1 LFLTVYTAIIFPPA
15 FFHHQKDQVCVM
27 LVTLPEIQLETEY
40 RSDVDV
46 LVRDFYL
53 PCLERSVLYRRAVGY
68 FTSRGLSAAAQGLA
82 ALIKADG
89 RMLLIASPLFD
100 GEDLVAINRGY
111 AAREDV
117 VERALLRGLET
128 EAEGAEERLGFLAWL
143 IAEGRLDIRI
153 AIPVDENR
161 EPRLG
166 IYHEKLG
173 LFSDKSNNIVAFT
186 GSPNET
192 SGGLV
197 DNFET
202 IDVFWSWDDPQG
214 RVLRKAENFDRLWN
228 NKTRRLEVVSFPDA
242 VRRALIKYRQDQY
255 PHERSRE
262 HALLPERWRHQDEAI
277 AAFFEHERG
286 VLEMA
291 TGTGKTHTALRIA
304 KQLIGSN
311 LVDSLIVAADGNDL
325 LDQWYSQLAP
335 MCGELRE
342 PFAVVRHYGSYK
354 ERDQFVLDPQGS
366 ILLASRANLPPALR
380 ALSKSLGMKTLL
392 IHDEVHRLGS
402 PGNRSDLNGLSESIR
417 FRLGLSATPER
428 EYDQEGTVFINN
440 HVGPVIYR
448 FNLRDAIARGILSP
462 FDYHPIE
469 WSSDADDRAA
479 IQQVYKRAAARE
491 ASGKPMSQ
499 NEVWTEIAKVYKTSL
514 VKVPLFRNFIAAH
527 PDLLRRCII
536 FVETKEYGSIILE
549 IVHLH
554 RADFHTYFA
563 EDESEILRRFARGE
577 LECLLTCHRL
587 SEGIDIHSL
596 STVIL
601 LSSSR
606 TRLETI
612 QRMGRC
618 LRVDPSN
625 PGKRSNIVDF
635 IRTRSDD
642 DLNVGPTPDEER
654 RDWLLELSH
663 IKQELPNA

>member
-1 LFLTVYTAIIFPPA
+1 
-15 FFHHQKDQVCVM
+15 
-27 LVTLPEIQLETEY
+27 
-40 RSDVDV
+40 
-46 LVRDFYL
+46 
-53 PCLERSVLYRRAVGY
+53 VGY

-89 RMLLIASPLFD
+89 RMLLVASPLFD

-111 AAREDV
+111 AAREDI

-128 EAEGAEERLGFLAWL
+128 DAEGSEERLGLLAWL

-153 AIPVDENR
+153 AIPVDEDR
-161 EPRLG
+161 KPRHG

-173 LFSDKSNNIVAFT
+173 LFSDCSENLVAFT

-192 SGGLV
+192 FGGLV

-214 RVLRKAENFDRLWN
+214 RTLRKAENFDRLWN

-242 VRRALIKYRQDQY
+242 VRSALIKYRQAQNQCGS
-255 PHERSRE
+255 SRTKPPP
-262 HALLPERWRHQDEAI
+262 PERWRHQDEAVKKFC
-277 AAFFEHERG
+277 AHERG

-291 TGTGKTHTALRIA
+291 TGTGKTETALRIA

-311 LVDSLIVAADGNDL
+311 QVDSLIVAADGNDL
-325 LDQWYSQLAP
+325 LDQWYSQLTP
-335 MCGELRE
+335 MCTELRE
-342 PFAVVRHYGSYK
+342 QFAVVRHYGTYK
-354 ERDQFVLDPQGS
+354 ERDQFVLDPQCT
-366 ILLASRANLPPALR
+366 ILLVSRANLPPALR
-380 ALSKSLGMKTLL
+380 AISLAQGKKTLL

-402 PGNRSDLNGLSESIR
+402 PGNRSELDGLSDSIR

-428 EYDQEGTVFINN
+428 EYDQDGTTFIEN

-448 FNLRDAIARGILSP
+448 FDLRDAIARGILSP
-462 FDYHPIE
+462 FDYHPIH
-469 WSSDADDRAA
+469 WCADADDRAA
-479 IQQVYKRAAARE
+479 IQQVYKRAAAKE
-491 ASGKPMSQ
+491 ASGNPMSQ
-499 NEVWTEIAKVYKTSL
+499 NDLWIEIAKVYKTSPA
-514 VKVPLFRNFIAAH
+514 KVPLFRDFIEAH

-536 FVETKEYGSIILE
+536 FVETKEYGGRILE

-554 RADFHTYFA
+554 RTDFHTYFA
-563 EDESEILRRFARGE
+563 EDESETLGRFARAE

-587 SEGIDIHSL
+587 SEGIDVRSL
-596 STVIL
+596 RTVIL

-618 LRVDPSN
+618 LRVDPTS
-625 PGKRSNIVDF
+625 PSKRSHIVDF
-635 IRTRSDD
+635 IRTRSEDD
-642 DLNVGPTPDEER
+642 PDGAPTPDEDR
-654 RDWLLELSH
+654 RDWLLELSQVQPEQQH
-663 IKQELPNA
+663 T